1 MNLQDV
7 EQLRDRLLEQLGKQ
21 AQTARYFERYYD
33 GDHIEFGVTSTKY
46 RESFGGMLNA
56 VRDNWMPIVVDA
68 VGERLRVQGFRFG
81 EDTQGDHDAWSIWQR
96 AHLDSESELGHTT
109 ALTASRAAVLVA
121 PGPDDREIITVEHPS
136 QMVVATESGNRWKRI
151 AALKSWRDDWTGD
164 TRATLYLP
172 DDVLRWR
179 RASADGSNWEVLST
193 ELNPLG
199 EVPVVPLRNRPNL
212 FDVCKSELDAVT
224 STQDQI
230 NKLVCDMLVASE
242 FQAFRQRWATG
253 VDIPLDPDTGQPV
266 QPFAAAID
274 RLWMVPDEGAKFG
287 EFGQVDLKGY
297 VGAIEN
303 RVQSLA
309 SRSRTPAH
317 YMLGQTGTFPS
328 GESLKATETG
338 LIAKVRSRQ
347 THFGEAW
354 EEVIRLAFKVRGD
367 ARASVTD
374 AETIWADPESRT
386 ESEHVDAMVKRRAL
400 NVPLE
405 QLWEDL
411 GYSPTQISR
420 FRQMLLDEA
429 FTRAIA
435 GGDLQQPVEPAGV

>member
-1 MNLQDV
+1 MDLDQM
-7 EQLRDRLLEQLGKQ
+7 RDRLLSQLARQ
-21 AQTARYFERYYD
+21 AATAKFYESYYD
-33 GDHIEFGVTSTKY
+33 GDHNTFGITSQKY
-46 RESFGGMLNA
+46 RQAFTSMLNA
-56 VRDNWMPIVVDA
+56 VRDNWMPIVIDA
-68 VGERLRVQGFRFG
+68 VGERLHVQGFRFG
-81 EDTQGDHDAWSIWQR
+81 EESEGDRDAWSIWQR

-121 PGPDDREIITVEHPS
+121 PGPDGLERITVEHPS
-136 QMVVATESGNRWKRI
+136 QMVVATESGNRWNRV

-172 DDVLRWR
+172 DQVVRWVKE
-179 RASADGSNWEVLST
+179 SKGGADWQVLSV
-193 ELNPLG
+193 ESNPFS

-212 FDVCKSELDAVT
+212 FDACKSELDDVT

-242 FQAFRQRWATG
+242 FQAYRQRWATG
-253 VDIPLDPDTGQPV
+253 IEIPLDPDTGKPV

-274 RLWMVPDEGAKFG
+274 RVWAVSDPDARFG
-287 EFGQVDLKGY
+287 DFAQADLGGY
-297 VGAIEN
+297 VKLIEN

-317 YMLGQTGTFPS
+317 YMLGQSGVFPS

-347 THFGEAW
+347 IHFGEAW

-367 ARASVTD
+367 SRANITD
-374 AETIWADPESRT
+374 GETIWADPESRS

-400 NVPLE
+400 SVPLE

-411 GYSPTQISR
+411 GYSPTQIGR
-420 FRQMLLDEA
+420 FRSMLLDEA
-429 FTRAIA
+429 FVRAVA
-435 GGDLQQPVEPAGV
+435 GGTVDDRVGEPVPV